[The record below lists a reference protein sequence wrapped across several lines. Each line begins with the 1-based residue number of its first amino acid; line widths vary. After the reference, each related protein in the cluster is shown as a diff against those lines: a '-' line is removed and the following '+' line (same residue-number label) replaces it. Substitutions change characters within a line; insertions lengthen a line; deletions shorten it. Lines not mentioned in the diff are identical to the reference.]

1 MSSTI
6 CSRRSTVYP
15 KSASSIPSTTPK
27 TLPEIAATAGLAV
40 PPSAKFSIADSGLS
54 LYLGSKVFIPP
65 RSALYELF
73 GDAFARHAA
82 KSVRFHAADGATCD
96 ADAAPHHY
104 GCGHH
109 RHGDYRHS
117 LLVHL
122 QEGG

>member
-1 MSSTI
+1 MWSTI

-40 PPSAKFSIADSGLS
+40 SASAKFSIADSRLS

-73 GDAFARHAA
+73 GDAFAKFDRFPWRAA
-82 KSVRFHAADGATCD
+82 VSY
-96 ADAAPHHY
+96 APRSHHDDY
-104 GCGHH
+104 VHH
-109 RHGDYRHS
+109 RAGGHPHP

-122 QEGG
+122 Q